1 MLKLKQALTF
11 VSALLAVTTC
21 VTAASTNLEN
31 QKRSNETTQCYSR
44 RGELAERATP
54 ALSFSNSQWI
64 WTTELV
70 NPPDGSA
77 PVGSRAFRK
86 IFVPPQGKTPAF
98 ITVAF
103 TSDNAATLWVN
114 GDEVVSEFAWF
125 TAGSYCINLQNC
137 GCAILLAIEA
147 TNAGGPAGVIV
158 DAVVSY
164 TDGSTSSIVSDGS
177 WRTTTGGVPDNFQSL
192 SFDDSSWELAE
203 TEGKN
208 GVAPWGTVQLAGSDP
223 QSLATA
229 QWIWTNEPAP
239 GGNYPAGA
247 RAFRYTLT
255 LPAGHTSGTATVMIT
270 TDNEYSLY
278 INGAFIGTGT
288 DFHTAQKYVA
298 NVQGPN
304 IVFAVYAVN
313 TDTVPNPAG
322 VLASIQ
328 VTSANDFT
336 YCGQCN
342 STSYAVTVNDWKAFP
357 GAVPSGFEQP
367 GFDDSAWP
375 QAAMEGQNGASGLP
389 WPTVTPPT
397 TVTTGGSPLPGAPA
411 GSA

>member
-1 MLKLKQALTF
+1 MLKLKRALTF
-11 VSALLAVTTC
+11 VSALLAATTC
-21 VTAASTNLEN
+21 IAVANTNLDN
-31 QKRSNETTQCYSR
+31 QKRSNETTQCFSR

-54 ALSFSNSQWI
+54 ALSFSNYQWI

-86 IFVPPQGKTPAF
+86 IIVPPQGKTPAF

-103 TSDNAATLWVN
+103 TSGNAAILWVN

-125 TAGSYCINLQNC
+125 TAGSYCVNLQNC
-137 GCAILLAIEA
+137 GCAILLTINA

-158 DAVVSY
+158 NAVVSY

-177 WRTTTGGVPDNFQSL
+177 WRTTL
-192 SFDDSSWELAE
+192 WELAE

-208 GVAPWGTVQLAGSDP
+208 G
-223 QSLATA
+223 
-229 QWIWTNEPAP
+229 WIWTNEPAP
-239 GGNYPAGA
+239 GGNYPPGA
-247 RAFRYTLT
+247 RAFRYTIA

-304 IVFAVYAVN
+304 IVFAVYAIN
-313 TDTVPNPAG
+313 TNTVPNPAG

-357 GAVPSGFEQP
+357 SAVPS

-389 WPTVTPPT
+389 WPTVIPPT